1 MGILGLL
8 AMMSALMFGASS
20 LSDSDDNAAADVPDT
35 PEDEPDRGNLLD
47 DEETPSE
54 EEEPIEEDVPV
65 DDPQE
70 PDPMID
76 TGATFLRTE
85 DGVEIELG
93 EDETRS
99 LAVINFTD
107 TQDDPDDFILRDE
120 ARFYLVPEELNLSAI
135 EWVDRDEIPGFEAFG
150 GFEDDYNLPAFEK
163 QLGLELIGMVDL
175 KGVPDAEGPNGRV
188 GEIVS
193 NVPFETFKVGAET
206 DGDYLWDFS
215 PENPVITHQG
225 ASETETATDATG
237 TEGPDWFTTQ
247 TDGIALEGA
256 AGNDLLLN
264 DNADVTLSGGDGND
278 ILDNTGD
285 NAILDGGD
293 GADTITSWLD
303 DGQHAVIDAG
313 TGDDEVKANYAS
325 VNLGLGDDSA
335 NASFA
340 TVFGGD
346 GNDTISA
353 FESDVY
359 GGEGDDTLELKRGSV
374 GFGGAGADTFEL
386 DKDATGFGG
395 EGDDTF
401 VVNRNGSAFGGDGDD
416 TIIVRKLVNDTFGG
430 TSTAAGGAGADT
442 FTVKAIAPKDGV
454 PEDPFLRITDFDI
467 LEDSLEVGP
476 HMVQTDRAVEVES
489 IDILEADDGSHT
501 DVRVNFTDPAL
512 DAPGSAII
520 RLDGVTGLTQENI
533 AVLPNELAPRL
544 LG

>member
-8 AMMSALMFGASS
+8 AMMSALMFGAGTFSG
-20 LSDSDDNAAADVPDT
+20 SDDEAAADGPET

-47 DEETPSE
+47 DDEDISE
-54 EEEPIEEDVPV
+54 EDEPA
-65 DDPQE
+65 DPQD
-70 PDPMID
+70 PDLMLD

-99 LAVINFTD
+99 LALINFTD

-120 ARFYLVPEELNLSAI
+120 ARFYLVPEELNLSSI
-135 EWVDRDEIPGFEAFG
+135 EWINRDEIPGFEAFG

-175 KGVPDAEGPNGRV
+175 KGVPDDDGPGGRV

-225 ASETETATDATG
+225 ASEAEASDDTTG
-237 TEGPDWFTTQ
+237 TEDANWFTAQ
-247 TDGIALEGA
+247 ADGIALDGA

-303 DGQHAVIDAG
+303 DGQHAIIDAG

-325 VNLGLGDDSA
+325 VDLGLGDDSA

-353 FESDVY
+353 FESDVF
-359 GGEGDDTLELKRGSV
+359 GGEGEDSLELKRGSV

-454 PEDPFLRITDFDI
+454 PDDPFLRITDFDV
-467 LEDSLEVGP
+467 LEDRLEVGP
-476 HMVQTDRAVEVES
+476 YTYESSRAVEVES

-501 DVRVNFTDPAL
+501 DVRVNFTDPVVG
-512 DAPGSAII
+512 APGSAFI
-520 RLDGVTGLTQENI
+520 RLDSVTGLTEENI
-533 AVLPNELAPRL
+533 TVLPNELAPRL
-544 LG
+544 LA